1 MSTYTQLLY
10 HIIFSTYKRTPTLT
24 EKGRPELFAD
34 IYGLLKNKECHLYR
48 INGMEDHIH
57 IFTHIHPTIP
67 VAKLIKDIK
76 LASTDMIKKNHL
88 FEDFGGWQKGYSA
101 FSVNY
106 SSKDNLIEYIK
117 GQQEHH
123 KTVDFL
129 DEYKKILEENGIQF
143 DPKYLL

>member
-10 HIIFSTYKRTPTLT
+10 HFIFSTHKRTPALT
-24 EKGRPELFAD
+24 EKGRPELFAH

-88 FEDFGGWQKGYSA
+88 FEDFGGWQKGYGA
-101 FSVNY
+101 FSINY

-129 DEYKKILEENGIQF
+129 DEYKKILEENGIKF